1 MPEKTQ
7 PPAPKLHDLFVTRLY
22 RAEKIVPAK
31 LNNAIE
37 ALAMSLAVDDEAG
50 LKWCEVDR
58 ADVLAAKQSE
68 LLAAG
73 AEVPAPPTPLAR
85 TVPLRLQLRTSPR
98 RLR

>member
-37 ALAMSLAVDDEAG
+37 ALAMSLAVG
-50 LKWCEVDR
+50 IR
-58 ADVLAAKQSE
+58 A
-68 LLAAG
+68 
-73 AEVPAPPTPLAR
+73 
-85 TVPLRLQLRTSPR
+85 LRG
-98 RLR
+98 